1 MQNDK
6 VKFVRRGLVTVLA
19 FAGVIG
25 SAVAQPYPNKPIR
38 LIVPFPAAGGTDLI
52 ARVVSDNL
60 SQVPGFSVIVE
71 NKPGA
76 GGNLG
81 VDQAAKAA
89 PDGYT
94 IVLGQTS
101 NLAINPTLY
110 SKLPYDPVKDLAPI
124 AQIASA
130 PLMLVV
136 PASSPFKTLAD
147 IVTNAKAKPGEI
159 NYGSSG
165 SGTVSHLTMELLQK
179 AAGVKLQH
187 IPYKGSNLAI
197 NDIIGGQIQI
207 YVASVP
213 TLLGFIKGG
222 KLRPIVISSAQRV
235 KDLPQVPTLIES
247 GYPGLE
253 TTTWFGLLAPA
264 GTPQPVIARLNTE
277 VNRILQQPEAR
288 QKLDNQGALPVGG
301 TAEQFG
307 TFIKQEIARWS
318 PVVKD
323 SGARVE

>member
-247 GYPGLE
+247 GYQGLE
-253 TTTWFGLLAPA
+253 TSTWFGLLAPA

-277 VNRILQQPEAR
+277 VNRILQQPEA
-288 QKLDNQGALPVGG
+288 
-301 TAEQFG
+301 
-307 TFIKQEIARWS
+307 
-318 PVVKD
+318 
-323 SGARVE
+323 

>member
-1 MQNDK
+1 M
-6 VKFVRRGLVTVLA
+6 KFISRSFAALLA
-19 FAGVIG
+19 FVVVTG
-25 SAVAQPYPNKPIR
+25 SAVAQSYPNKPIR
-38 LIVPFPAAGGTDLI
+38 LIVPFPPAGGTDLI
-52 ARVVSDNL
+52 ARTVSDNL
-60 SQVPGFSVIVE
+60 SQLPGFTVVVE

-124 AQIASA
+124 VQVASS
-130 PLMLVV
+130 PLVFVV
-136 PASSPFKTLAD
+136 PANSPFKTVAD
-147 IVTNAKAKPGEI
+147 IVNFAKAKPGEL
-159 NYGSSG
+159 NFGSSG
-165 SGTVSHLTMELLQK
+165 SGTVTHLTAELLQK
-179 AAGVKLQH
+179 AAGVKFQH
-187 IPYKGSNLAI
+187 IPYKGANLAI
-197 NDIIGGQIQI
+197 NDVIGGQIHL
-207 YVASVP
+207 YGGSVP

-222 KLRPIVISSAQRV
+222 KMRAIFISSAQRV

-253 TTTWFGLLAPA
+253 TTTWFGLMAPA
-264 GTPQPVIARLNTE
+264 GTPQPVIARLNAE

-288 QKLDNQGALPVGG
+288 QKLENQGAIPVGG
-301 TAEQFG
+301 GSEEFG
-307 TFIKQEIARWS
+307 AYIKQEIARWG